1 MEEVGG
7 KGGRGQR
14 REVRVCV
21 CGGGGGVC
29 RRVSVRVGGRAVK
42 LACFPSS

>member
-14 REVRVCV
+14 REVRVCVCV

-29 RRVSVRVGGRAVK
+29 RRVSVRVGGRAV
-42 LACFPSS
+42 